1 MTVHELK
8 CWPTPFAAMRSGAK
22 RFEYR
27 KDDRNYQ
34 VGDILYLNEW
44 NPDDEPVTLGS
55 YTGEGDRYRVTYKLA
70 GRFGVPDGYCVL
82 GVEPLANDDPAQV
95 VVMGKASVAKV
106 RETLHKL
113 ANICAWSGKVAG
125 QEIAEQ
131 AIALLPLTSTPTEA
145 TAGDAVTCR
154 NCNRPVNGEGD
165 LCEKC
170 ACRSCGMLNPT
181 GHMCCQ
187 PCE

>member
-1 MTVHELK
+1 
-8 CWPTPFAAMRSGAK
+8 MRDGSK

-27 KDDRNYQ
+27 KDDRGYQ
-34 VGDILYLNEW
+34 VGDVLWNREW
-44 NPDDEPVTLGS
+44 EPPAHVSDQHRHG
-55 YTGEGDRYRVTYKLA
+55 YTGREDRYRVTYKLA

-95 VVMGKASVAKV
+95 VVMDKVSVAKV

>member
-1 MTVHELK
+1 MSTYIKDWECCGDTTHTQSWE
-8 CWPTPFAAMRSGAK
+8 PTECPFCNRLT
-22 RFEYR
+22 
-27 KDDRNYQ
+27 DR
-34 VGDILYLNEW
+34 E
-44 NPDDEPVTLGS
+44 
-55 YTGEGDRYRVTYKLA
+55 KA
-70 GRFGVPDGYCVL
+70 CVNL
-82 GVEPLANDDPAQV
+82 LANHDPAQV